1 MNLKTSIAINLIG
14 SLVPVFLALACIPP
28 LIHKLGM
35 SEFGILSLVWILIG
49 YLSIFDMGVG
59 RALTFEVSNKLKGE
73 TCFKG
78 LSRTICPGISLATI
92 AGILGVFLILPI
104 IFFMGSGLE
113 AKFNIEKGSI
123 DALYLCVIAIVPTAI
138 TSAIRGAL
146 EGGSRFI
153 ESNLM
158 RAAIS
163 SGMFIVPLVFVE
175 LGNHELLDITIGL
188 IILRIIVMIISIY
201 IIRDN
206 IKLNHFIFRRSDFRM
221 LHYGSW
227 VTISSILSPL
237 MVNGDRFIVSSIV
250 GPALLNLYTIPQE
263 MIQRFLIVPG
273 AFTTSIF
280 PKIPHLKSI
289 KNFYKINLFH
299 ISTLSFISV
308 LCIAFIGPYF
318 FEYWISPVF
327 AINSQEILW
336 ILCFGLFFNS
346 LAQLPMTYLMAM
358 GMPKLV
364 TTAHVIELIFY
375 VLAIYILVKIFGVKG
390 AAYAW
395 SFRVSLDF
403 FILNYFVRKFASC

>member
-1 MNLKTSIAINLIG
+1 MNLKNSVVINLAG
-14 SLVPVFLALACIPP
+14 SLVPVFLALVCIPI

-35 SEFGILSLVWILIG
+35 SGFGILSLIWILIG

-73 TCFKG
+73 ASFKG
-78 LSRTICPGISLATI
+78 LSRVICPGISLATI
-92 AGILGVFLILPI
+92 AGIVGVFLILPI
-104 IFFMGSGLE
+104 IYFMGSDLE
-113 AKFNIEKGSI
+113 AKFNIDNESI

-153 ESNLM
+153 ESNLL
-158 RAAIS
+158 RTAIS

-188 IILRIIVMIISIY
+188 IILRIISMIVSIY

-206 IKLNHFIFRRSDFRM
+206 IKLKHFIFRRSDFRM

-280 PKIPHLKSI
+280 PKIPHLKST
-289 KNFYKINLFH
+289 KNFYKFSFFYLVVF
-299 ISTLSFISV
+299 SFISV
-308 LCIAFIGPYF
+308 LCIGIIGPYF
-318 FEYWISPVF
+318 FEYWISPIF
-327 AINSQEILW
+327 SINSKEILW

-358 GMPKLV
+358 GKPKLV
-364 TTAHVIELIFY
+364 ATAHVIELIIY
-375 VLAIYILVKIFGVKG
+375 ILAIYILVKIFGVKG
-390 AAYAW
+390 AAFAW

-403 FILNYFVRKFASC
+403 FILNYFVRKFALC